1 MIGNLL
7 QSTILPIFAKIDR
20 FIYNTDDYGF
30 IFIFAALTQILL
42 TLDLLSPGVT
52 DNNGKL
58 EDWQNERSLYHLPS
72 KEIAWS
78 SNITRL
84 LEYINGLYL
93 QLICSYLI
101 KCHSSRLIVCI
112 IEKCQ

>member
-72 KEIAWS
+72 KEISWS
-78 SNITRL
+78 SNITKL
-84 LEYINGLYL
+84 LEYVNGLYL
-93 QLICSYLI
+93 QLICSYVM
-101 KCHSSRLIVCI
+101 KCYSSRLIV
-112 IEKCQ
+112 